1 VSFAT
6 FVVRKSFVEWC
17 IPDNRPPRKFAQAAK
32 TFNNFFEI
40 HVFFAAVWFAL
51 VLWLLEGKMK
61 KIQIIQ
67 MLVVVSL
74 LFVIVPPS
82 LDAQGASVTLGVTT
96 RTGTTGLPFVIAE
109 EKGFFKS
116 EGINGVVVVMQNQVV
131 VNGVVTR
138 NVDYGGTFS
147 NFIGAALSGLPVR
160 IVMAVMDGSDHY
172 LVTSPNV
179 KRVEDLKGKKFG
191 ISSFGGTPHSE
202 AIMILRKYGMN
213 PEKDVIF
220 LQIGGSS
227 SRFAALD
234 SGSIDAAMLVPPFN
248 KLAQK
253 RGFNEILSFNEI
265 MNIPLGG
272 IAVHTQKI
280 KEKPDEIVKM
290 IKAILKS
297 VDYIRNRKGEIL
309 SIMETKWGIK
319 EADIREG
326 IYRDIVGIYTR
337 DGIASDE
344 TMKNVI
350 QLVRDTRKSKDN
362 LGLSDIVDWTYARK
376 AQEGLKIK

>member
-1 VSFAT
+1 
-6 FVVRKSFVEWC
+6 
-17 IPDNRPPRKFAQAAK
+17 
-32 TFNNFFEI
+32 
-40 HVFFAAVWFAL
+40 
-51 VLWLLEGKMK
+51 MK
-61 KIQIIQ
+61 KTQNVQ
-67 MLVVVSL
+67 MLVLTIL
-74 LFVIVPPS
+74 LFVLVPRS
-82 LDAQGASVTLGVTT
+82 VDAQGTPVTLGVTT
-96 RTGTTGLPFVIAE
+96 RTGTTGLPFIIAE

-116 EGINGVVVVMQNQVV
+116 EGINGIVVVMQNQVV

-147 NFIGAALSGLPVR
+147 NFIGATLSGLPVR
-160 IVMAVMDGSDHY
+160 IVMAVMEGSDHY
-172 LVTSPNV
+172 LVTGPNV

-202 AIMILRKYGMN
+202 AIMILRKYGLN

-227 SRFAALD
+227 SRYAALD

-253 RGFNEILSFNEI
+253 RGFHEILSFNEI

-272 IAVHTQKI
+272 LTVHTQKI

-309 SIMETKWGIK
+309 SIMETQWGIK
-319 EADIREG
+319 EADVREG
-326 IYRDIVGIYTR
+326 IYRDIVGLYSR

-350 QLVRDTRKSKDN
+350 QLVRDTRKSKDDKTIA
-362 LGLSDIVDWTYARK
+362 DIVDWTYAKK
-376 AQEGLKIK
+376 AQAELKLR

>member
-1 VSFAT
+1 M
-6 FVVRKSFVEWC
+6 
-17 IPDNRPPRKFAQAAK
+17 Q
-32 TFNNFFEI
+32 
-40 HVFFAAVWFAL
+40 L
-51 VLWLLEGKMK
+51 GGKMK
-61 KIQIIQ
+61 KICVQ
-67 MLVVVSL
+67 
-74 LFVIVPPS
+74 LFILASFLCVIVPRS
-82 LDAQGASVTLGVTT
+82 LDAQGTSVTLGVTT

-109 EKGFFKS
+109 ERGFFKS
-116 EGINGVVVVMQNQVV
+116 EGLNGVVVVMQNQVV

-138 NVDYGGTFS
+138 NIDYGGTFS

-179 KRVEDLKGKKFG
+179 KRVEDLRGKKFG

-202 AIMILRKYGMN
+202 AIMILRKHGMN

-227 SRFAALD
+227 SRYAALE
-234 SGSIDAAMLVPPFN
+234 SGSIDAAMLTPPFN
-248 KLAQK
+248 KLAAK
-253 RGFNEILSFNEI
+253 RGFNELLSFNEI
-265 MNIPLGG
+265 MNIPLGRV
-272 IAVHTQKI
+272 AVPNQKK

-297 VDYIRNRKGEIL
+297 VDYIRDRKGEIL
-309 SIMETKWGIK
+309 AIMETKWGIK

-326 IYRDIVGIYTR
+326 IYRDIVDIYTR
-337 DGIASDE
+337 NGIASDD

-350 QLVRDTRKSKDN
+350 QLVRDTRKSKDD
-362 LGLSDIVDWTYARK
+362 LGLSDIVDWTFAKK
-376 AQEGLKIK
+376 AQVELKTR